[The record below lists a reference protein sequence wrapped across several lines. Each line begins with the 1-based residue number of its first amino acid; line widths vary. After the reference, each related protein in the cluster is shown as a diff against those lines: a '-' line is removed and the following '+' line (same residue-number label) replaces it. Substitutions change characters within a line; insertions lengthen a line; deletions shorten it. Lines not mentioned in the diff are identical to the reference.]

1 MTLSFEQMLAIS
13 DSFDQEEDEM
23 MSFTCLSCG
32 FTEDV
37 PKWVIDEQADMDFF
51 AGADKAS
58 YIPST
63 TCMKCNGSMQPTHSI
78 TTQK

>member
-13 DSFDQEEDEM
+13 DSFDQEDDEI

-32 FTEDV
+32 FSEDV

-51 AGADKAS
+51 AGPLETLIS
-58 YIPST
+58 LLLLWRGYT
-63 TCMKCNGSMQPTHSI
+63 N
-78 TTQK
+78 